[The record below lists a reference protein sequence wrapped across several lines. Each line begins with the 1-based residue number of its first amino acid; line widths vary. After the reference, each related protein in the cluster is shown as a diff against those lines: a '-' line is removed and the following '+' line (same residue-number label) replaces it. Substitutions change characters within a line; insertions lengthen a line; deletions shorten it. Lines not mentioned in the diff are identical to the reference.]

1 MTQVEFV
8 AFVDESG
15 SLPDLS
21 APVVVVAVLV
31 ADAQDRDLQRLI
43 PKIRRGL
50 PDKGARGRERQLAEL
65 KFFKTSDKTRRQVLL
80 ALKQEAVTLFVLVVD
95 KEGLTIPDTP
105 GNHALLMKQILPY
118 CLERF
123 PHLRRVFLDN
133 HFARAGDEGVR
144 SQLIESEFDE
154 TIQVLAIDSMQDSR
168 INLADFVAGAVAFA
182 HKHDDTR
189 YEELIRS
196 KIAVYRVVRW
206 NEKEK
211 W

>member
-1 MTQVEFV
+1 MAQVEFI

-21 APVVVVAVLV
+21 TPVVVVAVLV
-31 ADAQDRDLQRLI
+31 ADATDRGLERLI

-50 PDKGARGRERQLAEL
+50 PEKGACGRERQLAEL
-65 KFFKTSDKTRRQVLL
+65 KFFKTSDKTRRQVML
-80 ALKQEAVTLFVLVVD
+80 ALKREAVTLSVLVVD
-95 KEGLTIPDTP
+95 KQGLTIPDTP
-105 GNHALLMKQILPY
+105 SNHALLMKQVLPY

-123 PHLRRVFLDN
+123 PHLRRILLDN
-133 HFARAGDEGVR
+133 HFARAMDERVR
-144 SQLIESEFDE
+144 SELIEADFDE
-154 TIQVLAIDSMQDSR
+154 TIQVLAIDSLKESR

-189 YEELIRS
+189 YEELIRG

-206 NEKEK
+206 NE
-211 W
+211 

>member
-1 MTQVEFV
+1 MSQVEFF

-31 ADAQDRDLQRLI
+31 VDAQDRGLERLI

-50 PDKGARGRERQLAEL
+50 PGKGTRERERQLAEL

-95 KEGLTIPDTP
+95 KKGFTIPDTP
-105 GNHALLMKQILPY
+105 SNHAMLMRQILPY

-123 PHLRRVFLDN
+123 PHLRRVFLDS
-133 HFARAGDEGVR
+133 HFAREVDERVR
-144 SQLIESEFDE
+144 SQLIEADFDE
-154 TIQVLAIDSMQDSR
+154 TIQVLAIDSMKESR

-182 HKHDDTR
+182 HKHDDAR

-196 KIAVYRVVRW
+196 KIAMYRVVRW
-206 NEKEK
+206 DEKEK